1 MEGVRERWSLEE
13 RGEDGRRA
21 EGEAESVGDY
31 VVLTG
36 AWESDVARYE
46 VVGVYGGRGFFEDVV
61 QASAGEGQGFGRCD
75 EVDFI

>member
-1 MEGVRERWSLEE
+1 
-13 RGEDGRRA
+13 
-21 EGEAESVGDY
+21 
-31 VVLTG
+31 VLTG

-61 QASAGEGQGFGRCD
+61 HASAGEGQSFGRCD